1 MKIPTKVKKFF
12 FKKKCFVLMLIYFV
26 LAPDNHIEYST
37 WIMVEHTCS
46 LFWNDFDKCKANKKS
61 SK

>member
-1 MKIPTKVKKFF
+1 
-12 FKKKCFVLMLIYFV
+12 MLIYFV

-46 LFWNDFDKCKANKKS
+46 LFWNDFDKWKANKKS